1 MLKLK
6 EILSHVSAKG
16 ALMTKCPY
24 TWTKSL
30 LSRFATKGHEA
41 SQLRVTVLKNNQLAV
56 DTALPAHSA
65 RWLVD
70 LIPDDVLE
78 KIRLEGIPI
87 EQIQKEIARQEKL
100 FPREIFTLVEQN
112 REVNVWLE

>member
-6 EILSHVSAKG
+6 EILRHVEAKG
-16 ALMTKCPY
+16 DLMTKCPY

-41 SQLRVTVLKNNQLAV
+41 SQLRVTVLKNNELAV

-78 KIRLEGIPI
+78 KISRTNSTRNCSSRKAISKRNFYFG
-87 EQIQKEIARQEKL
+87 
-100 FPREIFTLVEQN
+100 
-112 REVNVWLE
+112 